1 MSFETEKIITL
12 LNKFMEEHGDEFQD
26 EEEAIAAFQLQYNQ
40 SLLMGDGFID
50 DSDEDLLWDL
60 LEEMHYARPGSP
72 KRKKIA
78 KQILEIEPDNIEAKQ
93 VLFSYLSRSEEL
105 YELEKLERE
114 EVKKLDPEEMGWE
127 YIENRPYFRLKADL
141 AGKYV
146 RNAFFTKA
154 EKQYKEL
161 LEMSPNDSL
170 GARYELMNVYAY
182 LEKYDEAKEFLDE
195 FEKEYRLDDLLL
207 IPMMLLSLKVGKD
220 EVAEAY
226 YRKLLK
232 ENSDITKFLRLLKK
246 EGAEGV
252 EMIADEPNDGYYR
265 PNSLESLVLCF
276 GRLAKT
282 IDLNY
287 FAEWLLVTKKILAQ
301 KK

>member
-12 LNKFMEEHGDEFQD
+12 LNKFLDEHGDEYQND
-26 EEEAIAAFQLQYNQ
+26 EEAIAAFQMQYNQ
-40 SLLMGDGFID
+40 SLLMGEDFID

-60 LEEMHYARPGSP
+60 LEEMYYARSGTP

-78 KQILEIEPDNIEAKQ
+78 KQILEVEPDNLEAQQ
-93 VLFSYLSRSEEL
+93 VLFSYLPRPEEL

-127 YIENRPYFRLKADL
+127 YIENRPYLRLKADL

-161 LEMSPNDSL
+161 LEMNPNDAL
-170 GARYELMNVYAY
+170 GARFELMNVYAH
-182 LEKYDEAKEFLDE
+182 LEKYDEAKAFLDE
-195 FEKEYRLDDLLL
+195 YEKEYRLNDLLL
-207 IPMMLLSLKVGKD
+207 VPMMLVALKVGEN
-220 EVAEAY
+220 EVAEDY

-232 ENSDITKFLRLLKK
+232 ENSDVTKFLRLLKK

-252 EMIADEPNDGYYR
+252 EMIADEPNDGYYS

-287 FAEWLLVTKKILAQ
+287 FAEWLIVTKKTLT
-301 KK
+301 KKK

>member
-12 LNKFMEEHGDEFQD
+12 LNKFLDEHGDEYQND
-26 EEEAIAAFQLQYNQ
+26 EEAIAAFQMQYNQ
-40 SLLMGDGFID
+40 SLLIGEDFID

-60 LEEMHYARPGSP
+60 LEEMHYARPGTP

-93 VLFSYLSRSEEL
+93 ALFSYLSRFEEL

-114 EVKKLDPEEMGWE
+114 EFKKLDPEEMGWE
-127 YIENRPYFRLKADL
+127 YIENRPYLRLKWWL

-161 LEMSPNDSL
+161 LEMNPNDSL
-170 GARYELMNVYAY
+170 GARYELMNVYAH
-182 LEKYDEAKEFLDE
+182 LEKYDEAKVFLDE
-195 FEKEYRLDDLLL
+195 YEKEYRLDDMLL
-207 IPMMLLSLKVGKD
+207 IPMMLLSLKVGKN
-220 EVAEAY
+220 EVAEDY

-232 ENSDITKFLRLLKK
+232 ENSDVTKFLRLLKK

-265 PNSLESLVLCF
+265 PNSLESLVLFF

-287 FAEWLLVTKKILAQ
+287 FAEWLIVTKKTLT
-301 KK
+301 KKK

>member
-12 LNKFMEEHGDEFQD
+12 LNKFLDEHGDEYQND
-26 EEEAIAAFQLQYNQ
+26 EEAIAAFQMQYNQ
-40 SLLMGDGFID
+40 SLLIGEDFID

-60 LEEMHYARPGSP
+60 LEEMHYARPGTP

-93 VLFSYLSRSEEL
+93 ALFSYLSRFEEL
-105 YELEKLERE
+105 YELEKLEKE
-114 EVKKLDPEEMGWE
+114 EFKKLDPEEMGWE
-127 YIENRPYFRLKADL
+127 YIENRPYLRLKWWL

-161 LEMSPNDSL
+161 LEMNPNDSL
-170 GARYELMNVYAY
+170 GARYELMNVYAH
-182 LEKYDEAKEFLDE
+182 LEKYDEAKAFLDE
-195 FEKEYRLDDLLL
+195 YEKEYRLDDMLL
-207 IPMMLLSLKVGKD
+207 IPMMLLSLKVGKN
-220 EVAEAY
+220 EVAEDY

-232 ENSDITKFLRLLKK
+232 ENSDVTKFLRLLKK

-252 EMIADEPNDGYYR
+252 EMIADDPNDGYYR

-287 FAEWLLVTKKILAQ
+287 FAEWLIVTKKILT
-301 KK
+301 KKK

>member
-12 LNKFMEEHGDEFQD
+12 LNKFLDEHGDEFQD
-26 EEEAIAAFQLQYNQ
+26 EEQAIAAFQMQYNQ
-40 SLLMGDGFID
+40 SLLMGEGFID

-60 LEEMHYARPGSP
+60 LEEMHYTRPGSP

-78 KQILEIEPDNIEAKQ
+78 KQILEIEPENLEAKQ
-93 VLFSYLSRSEEL
+93 VLFSYLPRPEEL

-127 YIENRPYFRLKADL
+127 YIENRPYLRLKADL

-161 LEMSPNDSL
+161 LEMNPNDSL
-170 GARYELMNVYAY
+170 GARFELMNVYAH
-182 LEKYDEAKEFLDE
+182 LEKYDKAKSFLDE
-195 FEKEYRLDDLLL
+195 HEKEYRLNDLLL
-207 IPMMLLSLKVGKD
+207 VPMMLVALKVGEN
-220 EVAEAY
+220 EVAEDY

-232 ENSDITKFLRLLKK
+232 ENSDVTKFLRLLKK

-287 FAEWLLVTKKILAQ
+287 FAEWLIVTKKTLM
-301 KK
+301 KKK

>member
-12 LNKFMEEHGDEFQD
+12 LNKFLDEHGDEYQND
-26 EEEAIAAFQLQYNQ
+26 EEAIAAFQMQYNQ
-40 SLLMGDGFID
+40 SLLIGEDFID

-60 LEEMHYARPGSP
+60 LEEMHYARPGTP

-93 VLFSYLSRSEEL
+93 ALFSYLSRFEEL

-114 EVKKLDPEEMGWE
+114 EFKKLDPEVMGWE

-141 AGKYV
+141 ADKYV

-161 LEMSPNDSL
+161 LEMNPNDSL
-170 GARYELMNVYAY
+170 GARYELMNVYAH
-182 LEKYDEAKEFLDE
+182 LEKYDEAKAFLDE
-195 FEKEYRLDDLLL
+195 YEKEYRLDDMLL
-207 IPMMLLSLKVGKD
+207 IPMMLLSLKVGKN
-220 EVAEAY
+220 EVAEDY

-232 ENSDITKFLRLLKK
+232 ENSDVTKFLRLLKK

-252 EMIADEPNDGYYR
+252 EMIADDPNDGYYR

-287 FAEWLLVTKKILAQ
+287 FAEWLIVTKKTLM
-301 KK
+301 KKK

>member
-12 LNKFMEEHGDEFQD
+12 LNKFMDEHGDEYQD

-60 LEEMHYARPGSP
+60 LEEMNYARPGSP

-127 YIENRPYFRLKADL
+127 YIENRPYLRLKADL

-161 LEMSPNDSL
+161 LEMNPNDSL
-170 GARYELMNVYAY
+170 GARYELMNVYAH
-182 LEKYDEAKEFLDE
+182 LEKYDEAKVFLDE
-195 FEKEYRLDDLLL
+195 YEKEYRLDDMLL
-207 IPMMLLSLKVGKD
+207 IPMMLLSLKVGKN
-220 EVAEAY
+220 EVAEDY

-232 ENSDITKFLRLLKK
+232 ENSDVTKFLRLLKK

-287 FAEWLLVTKKILAQ
+287 FAEWLIVTKKTLT
-301 KK
+301 KKK

>member
-127 YIENRPYFRLKADL
+127 YIENRPYLRLKADL

-161 LEMSPNDSL
+161 LEMNPNDSL
-170 GARYELMNVYAY
+170 GARFELMNVYAH
-182 LEKYDEAKEFLDE
+182 LEKYDEAKAFLDE
-195 FEKEYRLDDLLL
+195 YEKEYRLNDLLL
-207 IPMMLLSLKVGKD
+207 VSMILVALKVGEN
-220 EVAEAY
+220 EVAEDY

-232 ENSDITKFLRLLKK
+232 ENSDVTKFLRLLKK

-287 FAEWLLVTKKILAQ
+287 FAEWLIVTKKTLM

>member
-12 LNKFMEEHGDEFQD
+12 LNKFLDEHGDEYQND
-26 EEEAIAAFQLQYNQ
+26 EEAIAAFQMQYNQ
-40 SLLMGDGFID
+40 SLLIGEDFID

-60 LEEMHYARPGSP
+60 LEEMHYARPGTP

-93 VLFSYLSRSEEL
+93 ALFSYLSRFEEL

-114 EVKKLDPEEMGWE
+114 EFKKLDPEEMGWE
-127 YIENRPYFRLKADL
+127 YIENRPYLRLKWWL

-161 LEMSPNDSL
+161 LEMNPNDSL
-170 GARYELMNVYAY
+170 GARYELMNVYAH
-182 LEKYDEAKEFLDE
+182 LEKYDEAKVFLDE
-195 FEKEYRLDDLLL
+195 YEKEYRLDDMLL
-207 IPMMLLSLKVGKD
+207 IPMMLLSLKVGKN
-220 EVAEAY
+220 EVAEDY

-232 ENSDITKFLRLLKK
+232 ENSDVTKFLRLLKK

-287 FAEWLLVTKKILAQ
+287 FAEWLIVTKKTLT
-301 KK
+301 KKK

>member
-12 LNKFMEEHGDEFQD
+12 LNKFMDEHGDEYQD
-26 EEEAIAAFQLQYNQ
+26 EEEAIAAFQMQYNQ
-40 SLLMGDGFID
+40 SLLMGEDFID

-60 LEEMHYARPGSP
+60 LEELHYARPGSP

-78 KQILEIEPDNIEAKQ
+78 KQILEIEPDNLEAKQ
-93 VLFSYLSRSEEL
+93 TLFSYLPRPEEL

-127 YIENRPYFRLKADL
+127 YIENRPYLRLKADL

-161 LEMSPNDSL
+161 LEMNPNDSL
-170 GARYELMNVYAY
+170 GARFELMNVYAH
-182 LEKYDEAKEFLDE
+182 LEKYDEAKAFLDE
-195 FEKEYRLDDLLL
+195 YEKEYRLDDMLL
-207 IPMMLLSLKVGKD
+207 IPMILLALKVGEN
-220 EVAEAY
+220 EVAEDY

-232 ENSDITKFLRLLKK
+232 ENSDVTKFLRLLKK

-287 FAEWLLVTKKILAQ
+287 FAEWLIVTKKTLT
-301 KK
+301 KKK

>member
-40 SLLMGDGFID
+40 SLLIGDGFID

-265 PNSLESLVLCF
+265 PNSIESLLLCF

>member
-12 LNKFMEEHGDEFQD
+12 LNKFLDEHGDEFQD
-26 EEEAIAAFQLQYNQ
+26 EEQAIAAFQLQYN
-40 SLLMGDGFID
+40 LNIVMDGEFID

-60 LEEMHYARPGSP
+60 LEEMHYARSGSP

-78 KQILEIEPDNIEAKQ
+78 KQILEIEPENLEAKQ
-93 VLFSYLSRSEEL
+93 ALFSYLPRLEEL

-127 YIENRPYFRLKADL
+127 YIENRPYLRLKADL
-141 AGKYV
+141 VGKYV

-161 LEMSPNDSL
+161 LEMNPNDSL
-170 GARYELMNVYAY
+170 GARFELMNVYAH
-182 LEKYDEAKEFLDE
+182 LEKYDEAKAFLDE
-195 FEKEYRLDDLLL
+195 YEKEYRLNDLLL
-207 IPMMLLSLKVGKD
+207 VPMILVALKVGEN
-220 EVAEAY
+220 EVAEDY

-232 ENSDITKFLRLLKK
+232 ENSDVTKFLRLLKK

-282 IDLNY
+282 IDLND
-287 FAEWLLVTKKILAQ
+287 FAEWLIVTKKTLT
-301 KK
+301 KKK

>member
-1 MSFETEKIITL
+1 M
-12 LNKFMEEHGDEFQD
+12 
-26 EEEAIAAFQLQYNQ
+26 
-40 SLLMGDGFID
+40 DGEFID
-50 DSDEDLLWDL
+50 DTDEGLLWDL
-60 LEEMHYARPGSP
+60 LEELHYARPGSP

-93 VLFSYLSRSEEL
+93 ALFSYLSRFEEL

-114 EVKKLDPEEMGWE
+114 EFKKLDPEEMGWE
-127 YIENRPYFRLKADL
+127 YIENRPYLRLKADL

-161 LEMSPNDSL
+161 LEMNPNDSL
-170 GARYELMNVYAY
+170 GVRFELMNVYAH
-182 LEKYDEAKEFLDE
+182 LEKYDEAKAFLDE
-195 FEKEYRLDDLLL
+195 YEKEYRLDDMLL
-207 IPMMLLSLKVGKD
+207 IPMMLLALKVGKN
-220 EVAEAY
+220 EVAEDY

-232 ENSDITKFLRLLKK
+232 ENSDLTKFLRLLKK

-287 FAEWLLVTKKILAQ
+287 FVEWLIVTKKTLT
-301 KK
+301 KKK

>member
-252 EMIADEPNDGYYR
+252 EMIADEPNDGYYS

>member
-12 LNKFMEEHGDEFQD
+12 LNKFLDEHGDEYQND
-26 EEEAIAAFQLQYNQ
+26 EEAIAAFQMQYNQ
-40 SLLMGDGFID
+40 SLLIGEDFID

-60 LEEMHYARPGSP
+60 LEEMHYARPGTP

-93 VLFSYLSRSEEL
+93 VLFSYLSRFEEL

-114 EVKKLDPEEMGWE
+114 EFKKLDPEEMGWE
-127 YIENRPYFRLKADL
+127 YIENRPYLRLKWWL

-161 LEMSPNDSL
+161 LEMNPNDSL
-170 GARYELMNVYAY
+170 GARYELMNVYAH
-182 LEKYDEAKEFLDE
+182 LEKYDEAKAFLDE
-195 FEKEYRLDDLLL
+195 YEKEYRLDDMLL
-207 IPMMLLSLKVGKD
+207 IPMMLLSLKVGKN
-220 EVAEAY
+220 EVAEDY

-232 ENSDITKFLRLLKK
+232 ENSDVTKFLRLLKK

-252 EMIADEPNDGYYR
+252 EMIADDPNDGYYR

-287 FAEWLLVTKKILAQ
+287 FAEWLIVTKKTLM
-301 KK
+301 KKK

>member
-12 LNKFMEEHGDEFQD
+12 LNKFLDEHGDEYQND
-26 EEEAIAAFQLQYNQ
+26 EEAIAAFQMQYNQ
-40 SLLMGDGFID
+40 SLLIGEDFID

-60 LEEMHYARPGSP
+60 LEEMHYARPGTP

-93 VLFSYLSRSEEL
+93 VLFSYLSRFEEL

-114 EVKKLDPEEMGWE
+114 EFKKLDPEEMGWE
-127 YIENRPYFRLKADL
+127 YIENRPYLRLKWWL

-161 LEMSPNDSL
+161 LEMNPNDSL
-170 GARYELMNVYAY
+170 GARYELMNVYAH
-182 LEKYDEAKEFLDE
+182 LEKYDEAKVFLDE
-195 FEKEYRLDDLLL
+195 YEKEYRLDDMLL
-207 IPMMLLSLKVGKD
+207 IPMMLLSLKVGKN
-220 EVAEAY
+220 EVAEDY

-232 ENSDITKFLRLLKK
+232 ENSDVTKFLRLLKK

-287 FAEWLLVTKKILAQ
+287 FAEWLLVTKKTLT
-301 KK
+301 KKK

>member
-12 LNKFMEEHGDEFQD
+12 LNKFLDEHGDEYQND
-26 EEEAIAAFQLQYNQ
+26 EEAIAAFQMQYNQ
-40 SLLMGDGFID
+40 SLLIGEDFID

-60 LEEMHYARPGSP
+60 LEEMHYARPGTP

-93 VLFSYLSRSEEL
+93 ALFSYLSRFEEL

-114 EVKKLDPEEMGWE
+114 EFKKLDPEEMGWE
-127 YIENRPYFRLKADL
+127 YIENRPYLRLKWWL

-161 LEMSPNDSL
+161 LEMNPNDSL
-170 GARYELMNVYAY
+170 GARYELMNVYAH
-182 LEKYDEAKEFLDE
+182 LEKYDEAKVFLDE
-195 FEKEYRLDDLLL
+195 YEKEYRLDDMLL
-207 IPMMLLSLKVGKD
+207 IPMMLLALKVGEN
-220 EVAEAY
+220 EVAEDY

-232 ENSDITKFLRLLKK
+232 ENADVTKFLRLLKK

-287 FAEWLLVTKKILAQ
+287 FAEWLIVTKKTLT
-301 KK
+301 KKK

>member
-12 LNKFMEEHGDEFQD
+12 LNKFMDEHGDEYQD
-26 EEEAIAAFQLQYNQ
+26 EEEAIAAFQMQYNQ
-40 SLLMGDGFID
+40 SLLMGEDFID

-60 LEEMHYARPGSP
+60 LEEMHYARPGTP

-78 KQILEIEPDNIEAKQ
+78 KQILEIEPDNLEAKQ
-93 VLFSYLSRSEEL
+93 TLFSYLPRPEEL

-127 YIENRPYFRLKADL
+127 YIENRPYLRLKADL

-161 LEMSPNDSL
+161 LEMNPNDSL
-170 GARYELMNVYAY
+170 GARFELMNVYAH
-182 LEKYDEAKEFLDE
+182 LEKYVDAKAFLDE
-195 FEKEYRLDDLLL
+195 YEKEYRLNDLLL
-207 IPMMLLSLKVGKD
+207 VPMMLVALKVGED
-220 EVAEAY
+220 EVAEDY

-232 ENSDITKFLRLLKK
+232 ENSDVTKFLRLLKK

-287 FAEWLLVTKKILAQ
+287 FAEWLLVTKKTLT
-301 KK
+301 KKK

>member
-12 LNKFMEEHGDEFQD
+12 LNKFLDEHGDEYQND
-26 EEEAIAAFQLQYNQ
+26 EEAIAAFQMQYNQ
-40 SLLMGDGFID
+40 SLLIGEDFID

-60 LEEMHYARPGSP
+60 LEEMHYARPGTP

-93 VLFSYLSRSEEL
+93 ALFSYLSRFEEL

-114 EVKKLDPEEMGWE
+114 EFKKLDPEEMGWE
-127 YIENRPYFRLKADL
+127 YIENRPYLRLKWWL

-161 LEMSPNDSL
+161 LEMNPNDSL
-170 GARYELMNVYAY
+170 GARYELMNVYAH
-182 LEKYDEAKEFLDE
+182 LEKYDEAKVFLDE
-195 FEKEYRLDDLLL
+195 YEKEYRLDDMLL
-207 IPMMLLSLKVGKD
+207 IPMMLLALKVGKN
-220 EVAEAY
+220 EVAENY

-232 ENSDITKFLRLLKK
+232 ENSDVTKFLRLLKK

-287 FAEWLLVTKKILAQ
+287 FAEWLIVTKKTLT
-301 KK
+301 KKK

>member
-1 MSFETEKIITL
+1 MD
-12 LNKFMEEHGDEFQD
+12 EHGDEYQND
-26 EEEAIAAFQLQYNQ
+26 EEAIAAFQMQYNQ
-40 SLLMGDGFID
+40 SLLMGEDFID
-50 DSDEDLLWDL
+50 DSDENLLWDL
-60 LEEMHYARPGSP
+60 LEEMHYVRPGTL

-78 KQILEIEPDNIEAKQ
+78 KQILEIEPDNFEAKQ
-93 VLFSYLSRSEEL
+93 ALFSYLPRPEEL

-114 EVKKLDPEEMGWE
+114 ELKKLDPEEMESE
-127 YIENRPYFRLKADL
+127 YIGNHSYLRLKADL

-161 LEMSPNDSL
+161 LEMNPNDSL
-170 GARYELMNVYAY
+170 GARFELMNVYAH
-182 LEKYDEAKEFLDE
+182 LEKYDEAKAFLDE
-195 FEKEYRLDDLLL
+195 HEKEYRLNDLLL
-207 IPMMLLSLKVGKD
+207 VPMMLVALKVGEN
-220 EVAEAY
+220 EVAEDY

-232 ENSDITKFLRLLKK
+232 ENSDVTKFLRLLKK

-252 EMIADEPNDGYYR
+252 EMIADEPNDGYYS

-287 FAEWLLVTKKILAQ
+287 FAEWLLVTKKTLT
-301 KK
+301 KKK

>member
-1 MSFETEKIITL
+1 MV
-12 LNKFMEEHGDEFQD
+12 M
-26 EEEAIAAFQLQYNQ
+26 
-40 SLLMGDGFID
+40 DGEFID
-50 DSDEDLLWDL
+50 DTDEDLLWDL
-60 LEEMHYARPGSP
+60 LEKMHYARPGSP

-93 VLFSYLSRSEEL
+93 ALFSYLPRPEEL

-114 EVKKLDPEEMGWE
+114 EFKKLDPEEMGWE
-127 YIENRPYFRLKADL
+127 YIENRPYLRLKADL
-141 AGKYV
+141 AGEYV

-161 LEMSPNDSL
+161 LEMNPNDAL
-170 GARYELMNVYAY
+170 GARYELMRVYAH
-182 LEKYDEAKEFLDE
+182 LEKYDEAKAFLDE
-195 FEKEYRLDDLLL
+195 HEKEYRLDDMLL
-207 IPMMLLSLKVGKD
+207 IPMMLLSLKVGKN
-220 EVAEAY
+220 EVAEDY

-232 ENSDITKFLRLLKK
+232 ENSDVTKFLRLLKK

-252 EMIADEPNDGYYR
+252 EMIADESNDGYYS
-265 PNSLESLVLCF
+265 PNSIESLVLCF

-287 FAEWLLVTKKILAQ
+287 FAEWLIVTKKTLT
-301 KK
+301 KKK

>member
-12 LNKFMEEHGDEFQD
+12 LNKFLDEYGDEYQND
-26 EEEAIAAFQLQYNQ
+26 EEAIAAFQMQYNQ
-40 SLLMGDGFID
+40 SLLIGEDVID

-60 LEEMHYARPGSP
+60 LEEMHYARPGTP

-78 KQILEIEPDNIEAKQ
+78 KQILEMEPDNIEAKQ
-93 VLFSYLSRSEEL
+93 ALFSYLSRFEEL

-114 EVKKLDPEEMGWE
+114 EFKKLDPEEMGWE
-127 YIENRPYFRLKADL
+127 YIENRPYLRLKADL
-141 AGKYV
+141 ADKYI

-161 LEMSPNDSL
+161 LEMNPNDAL
-170 GARYELMNVYAY
+170 GARFELMNVYAH
-182 LEKYDEAKEFLDE
+182 LEKYDEAKAFLDE
-195 FEKEYRLDDLLL
+195 YEKEYRLDDMLL
-207 IPMMLLSLKVGKD
+207 IPMMLLALKVGEN
-220 EVAEAY
+220 EVAEDY

-232 ENSDITKFLRLLKK
+232 ENADVTKFLRLLKK

-287 FAEWLLVTKKILAQ
+287 FAEWLLVTKKTLT
-301 KK
+301 KKK

>member
-12 LNKFMEEHGDEFQD
+12 LNKFLEEHGDEYQND
-26 EEEAIAAFQLQYNQ
+26 EEAIAAFQMQYNQ
-40 SLLMGDGFID
+40 SLLMGEDFID

-60 LEEMHYARPGSP
+60 LEEMHYARPGTP

-93 VLFSYLSRSEEL
+93 ALFSYLSRFEEL

-114 EVKKLDPEEMGWE
+114 EFKKLDPEEMGWE
-127 YIENRPYFRLKADL
+127 YIENRPYLRLKWWL

-161 LEMSPNDSL
+161 LEMNPNDSL
-170 GARYELMNVYAY
+170 GARYELMNVYVH
-182 LEKYDEAKEFLDE
+182 LEKYDEAKVFLDE
-195 FEKEYRLDDLLL
+195 YEKEYRLDDMLL
-207 IPMMLLSLKVGKD
+207 IPMMLLSLKVGKN
-220 EVAEAY
+220 EVAEDY

-232 ENSDITKFLRLLKK
+232 ENSDVTKFLRLLKK

-287 FAEWLLVTKKILAQ
+287 FAEWLLVTKKTLT
-301 KK
+301 KKK

>member
-12 LNKFMEEHGDEFQD
+12 LNKFLDEHGDEYQND
-26 EEEAIAAFQLQYNQ
+26 EEAIAAFQMQYNQ
-40 SLLMGDGFID
+40 SLLIGEDFID

-60 LEEMHYARPGSP
+60 LEEMHYARPGTP

-93 VLFSYLSRSEEL
+93 ALFSYLSRFEEL

-114 EVKKLDPEEMGWE
+114 EFKKLDPEEMGWE
-127 YIENRPYFRLKADL
+127 YIENRPYLRLKWWL

-161 LEMSPNDSL
+161 LEMNPNDSL
-170 GARYELMNVYAY
+170 GARYELMNVYAH
-182 LEKYDEAKEFLDE
+182 LEKYDEAKVFLDE
-195 FEKEYRLDDLLL
+195 YEKEYRLDDMLL
-207 IPMMLLSLKVGKD
+207 IPMMLLALKVGKN
-220 EVAEAY
+220 EVAENY

-232 ENSDITKFLRLLKK
+232 ENSDVTQFLRLLKK

-252 EMIADEPNDGYYR
+252 EMIADEPNDGYYS

-287 FAEWLLVTKKILAQ
+287 FAEWLLVTKKTLT
-301 KK
+301 KKK

>member
-12 LNKFMEEHGDEFQD
+12 LNKFLDEHGDEYQND
-26 EEEAIAAFQLQYNQ
+26 EEAIAAFQMQYNQ
-40 SLLMGDGFID
+40 SLLIGEDFID

-60 LEEMHYARPGSP
+60 LEEMHYARPGTP

-93 VLFSYLSRSEEL
+93 ALFSYLSRFEEL

-114 EVKKLDPEEMGWE
+114 EFKKLDPEEMGWE
-127 YIENRPYFRLKADL
+127 YIENRPYLRLKWWL

-161 LEMSPNDSL
+161 LEMNPNDSL
-170 GARYELMNVYAY
+170 GARYELMNVYAH
-182 LEKYDEAKEFLDE
+182 LEKYDEAKVFLDE
-195 FEKEYRLDDLLL
+195 YEKEYRLDDMLL
-207 IPMMLLSLKVGKD
+207 IPMMLLSLKVGKN
-220 EVAEAY
+220 EVAEDY

-232 ENSDITKFLRLLKK
+232 ENSDVTKFLRLLKK

-287 FAEWLLVTKKILAQ
+287 FAEWLLVTKKTLT
-301 KK
+301 KKK

>member
-12 LNKFMEEHGDEFQD
+12 LNKFLDEHGDEYQND
-26 EEEAIAAFQLQYNQ
+26 EEAIAAFQMQYNQ
-40 SLLMGDGFID
+40 SLLMGEGFID
-50 DSDEDLLWDL
+50 DSDENLLWDL
-60 LEEMHYARPGSP
+60 LEEMHYARPGTP

-78 KQILEIEPDNIEAKQ
+78 KQILEIEPDNIEAQ
-93 VLFSYLSRSEEL
+93 QALFSYLSRFEEL
-105 YELEKLERE
+105 HELEKLERE
-114 EVKKLDPEEMGWE
+114 EIKKLNPEEMDWG
-127 YIENRPYFRLKADL
+127 YIENRPYLRLKADL

-161 LEMSPNDSL
+161 LEMNPNDAL
-170 GARYELMNVYAY
+170 GARFELMNVYAH
-182 LEKYDEAKEFLDE
+182 LEKYDEAKAFLDKY
-195 FEKEYRLDDLLL
+195 EKEYRLNDLLL
-207 IPMMLLSLKVGKD
+207 VPMMLVALKVGEN
-220 EVAEAY
+220 EVAEDY

-232 ENSDITKFLRLLKK
+232 ENSDVTKFLRLLKK

-252 EMIADEPNDGYYR
+252 EMIADEPNDGYYS

-287 FAEWLLVTKKILAQ
+287 FAEWLIVRKKTLTKK
-301 KK
+301 K

>member
-12 LNKFMEEHGDEFQD
+12 LNKFLDEHGDEYQND
-26 EEEAIAAFQLQYNQ
+26 EEAIAAFQMQYNQ
-40 SLLMGDGFID
+40 SLLIGEDFID

-60 LEEMHYARPGSP
+60 LEEMHYARPGTP

-93 VLFSYLSRSEEL
+93 ALFSYLSRFEEL

-114 EVKKLDPEEMGWE
+114 EFKKLDPEEMGWE
-127 YIENRPYFRLKADL
+127 YIENRPYLRLKWWL

-161 LEMSPNDSL
+161 LEMNPNDSL
-170 GARYELMNVYAY
+170 GARYELMNVYVH
-182 LEKYDEAKEFLDE
+182 LEKYDEAKVFLDE
-195 FEKEYRLDDLLL
+195 YEKEYRLDDMLL
-207 IPMMLLSLKVGKD
+207 IPMMLLSLKVGKN
-220 EVAEAY
+220 EVAEDY

-232 ENSDITKFLRLLKK
+232 ENSDVTKFLRLLKK

-287 FAEWLLVTKKILAQ
+287 FAEWLLVTKKTLT
-301 KK
+301 KKK

>member
-12 LNKFMEEHGDEFQD
+12 LNKFLDEHGDEFQD
-26 EEEAIAAFQLQYNQ
+26 EEQAIAAFQLQYN
-40 SLLMGDGFID
+40 LNMLMDGEFID

-78 KQILEIEPDNIEAKQ
+78 KQILEIDPDNLEAKQ
-93 VLFSYLSRSEEL
+93 VLLSYLPRLEEL

-114 EVKKLDPEEMGWE
+114 EVKKLDSEEMGWE
-127 YIENRPYFRLKADL
+127 YIENRPYLRLKADL

-161 LEMSPNDSL
+161 LEMNPNDSL
-170 GARYELMNVYAY
+170 GARFELMNVYAH
-182 LEKYDEAKEFLDE
+182 LEKYDEAKAFLDE
-195 FEKEYRLDDLLL
+195 YEKEYRLNDLLL
-207 IPMMLLSLKVGKD
+207 VPMMLLALKVGEN
-220 EVAEAY
+220 EVAEDY

-232 ENSDITKFLRLLKK
+232 ENSDVTKFLRLLKK

-287 FAEWLLVTKKILAQ
+287 FAEWLIVTKKTLT
-301 KK
+301 KKK

>member
-127 YIENRPYFRLKADL
+127 YIENRPYLRLKADL

-161 LEMSPNDSL
+161 LEMNPNDSL
-170 GARYELMNVYAY
+170 GARFELMNVYAH
-182 LEKYDEAKEFLDE
+182 LEKYDEAKAFLDE
-195 FEKEYRLDDLLL
+195 YENEYRLNDLLL
-207 IPMMLLSLKVGKD
+207 VPMILVALKVGEN
-220 EVAEAY
+220 EVAEDY

-232 ENSDITKFLRLLKK
+232 ENSDVTKFLRLLKK

>member
-127 YIENRPYFRLKADL
+127 YIENRPYLRLKADL

-161 LEMSPNDSL
+161 LEMNPNDSL

-182 LEKYDEAKEFLDE
+182 LEKYGEAKAFLDE

-265 PNSLESLVLCF
+265 PNSIESLLLCF

>member
-12 LNKFMEEHGDEFQD
+12 LNKFLDEHGDEYQND
-26 EEEAIAAFQLQYNQ
+26 EEAIAAFQMQYNQ
-40 SLLMGDGFID
+40 SLLIGEDFID

-60 LEEMHYARPGSP
+60 LEEMHYARPGTP

-93 VLFSYLSRSEEL
+93 ALFSYLSRFEEL

-114 EVKKLDPEEMGWE
+114 EFKKLDPEEMGWE
-127 YIENRPYFRLKADL
+127 YIENRPYLRLKWWL

-161 LEMSPNDSL
+161 LEMNPNDSL
-170 GARYELMNVYAY
+170 GARYELMNVYAH
-182 LEKYDEAKEFLDE
+182 LEKYDEAKVFLDE
-195 FEKEYRLDDLLL
+195 YEKEYRLDDMLL
-207 IPMMLLSLKVGKD
+207 IPMMLLSLKVGKN
-220 EVAEAY
+220 EVAEDY

-232 ENSDITKFLRLLKK
+232 ENSDVTKFLRLLKK

-252 EMIADEPNDGYYR
+252 EMIADDPNDGYYR

-287 FAEWLLVTKKILAQ
+287 FAEWLIVTKKTLT
-301 KK
+301 KKK

>member
-12 LNKFMEEHGDEFQD
+12 LNKFLDEHGDEYQND
-26 EEEAIAAFQLQYNQ
+26 EEAIAAFQMQYNQ
-40 SLLMGDGFID
+40 SLLIGEDFID

-60 LEEMHYARPGSP
+60 LEEMHYARPGTP

-93 VLFSYLSRSEEL
+93 VLFSYLSRFEEL

-114 EVKKLDPEEMGWE
+114 EFKKLDPEEMGWE
-127 YIENRPYFRLKADL
+127 YIENRPYLRLKWWL

-161 LEMSPNDSL
+161 LEMNPNDSL
-170 GARYELMNVYAY
+170 GARYELMNVYAH
-182 LEKYDEAKEFLDE
+182 LEKYDEAKVFLDE
-195 FEKEYRLDDLLL
+195 YEKEYRLDDMLL
-207 IPMMLLSLKVGKD
+207 IPMMLLSLKVGKN
-220 EVAEAY
+220 ELAEDY

-232 ENSDITKFLRLLKK
+232 ENSDVTKFLRLLKK

-252 EMIADEPNDGYYR
+252 EMIADDPNDGYYR

-287 FAEWLLVTKKILAQ
+287 FAEWLLVTKKTLT
-301 KK
+301 KKK

>member
-12 LNKFMEEHGDEFQD
+12 LNKFLDEHGDEYQND
-26 EEEAIAAFQLQYNQ
+26 EEAIAAFQMQYNQ
-40 SLLMGDGFID
+40 SLLIGEDFID

-60 LEEMHYARPGSP
+60 LEEMHYARPGTP

-93 VLFSYLSRSEEL
+93 ALFSYLSRFEEL

-114 EVKKLDPEEMGWE
+114 EFKKLDPEEMGWE
-127 YIENRPYFRLKADL
+127 YIENRPYLRLKWWL

-161 LEMSPNDSL
+161 LEMNPNDSL
-170 GARYELMNVYAY
+170 GARYELMNVYAH
-182 LEKYDEAKEFLDE
+182 LEKYDEAKAFLDE
-195 FEKEYRLDDLLL
+195 YEKEYRLDDMLL
-207 IPMMLLSLKVGKD
+207 IPMMLLALKVGKN
-220 EVAEAY
+220 EVAENY

-232 ENSDITKFLRLLKK
+232 ENSDVTKFLRLLKK

-287 FAEWLLVTKKILAQ
+287 FAEWLIVTKKTLT
-301 KK
+301 KKK

>member
-12 LNKFMEEHGDEFQD
+12 LNKFLDEHGDEYQND
-26 EEEAIAAFQLQYNQ
+26 EEAIAAFQMQYNQ
-40 SLLMGDGFID
+40 SLLIGEDFID

-60 LEEMHYARPGSP
+60 LEELHYARPGSP

-93 VLFSYLSRSEEL
+93 ALFSYLSRFEEL

-114 EVKKLDPEEMGWE
+114 EFKKLDPEEMGWE
-127 YIENRPYFRLKADL
+127 YIENRPYLRLKWWL

-161 LEMSPNDSL
+161 LEMNPNDSL
-170 GARYELMNVYAY
+170 GARYELMNVYAH
-182 LEKYDEAKEFLDE
+182 LEKYDEAKAFLDE
-195 FEKEYRLDDLLL
+195 YEKEYRLDDMLL
-207 IPMMLLSLKVGKD
+207 IPMMLLALKVGKN
-220 EVAEAY
+220 EVAENY

-232 ENSDITKFLRLLKK
+232 ENSDVTQFLRLLKK

-252 EMIADEPNDGYYR
+252 EMIADEPNDGYYS

-276 GRLAKT
+276 GRLANT

-287 FAEWLLVTKKILAQ
+287 FAEWLIVTKKTLT
-301 KK
+301 KKK

>member
-12 LNKFMEEHGDEFQD
+12 LNKFLDEHGDEYQND
-26 EEEAIAAFQLQYNQ
+26 EEAIAAFQMQYNQ
-40 SLLMGDGFID
+40 SLLIGEDFID

-60 LEEMHYARPGSP
+60 LEEMHYARPGTP

-93 VLFSYLSRSEEL
+93 ALFSYLSRFEEL

-114 EVKKLDPEEMGWE
+114 EFKKLDPEVMGWE
-127 YIENRPYFRLKADL
+127 YIENRPYLRLKADL

-161 LEMSPNDSL
+161 LEMNPNDSL
-170 GARYELMNVYAY
+170 GARYELMNVYAH
-182 LEKYDEAKEFLDE
+182 LEKYDEAKVFLDE
-195 FEKEYRLDDLLL
+195 YEKEYRLDDMLL
-207 IPMMLLSLKVGKD
+207 IPMMLLSLKVGKN
-220 EVAEAY
+220 EVAEDY

-232 ENSDITKFLRLLKK
+232 ENSDVTKFLRLLKK

-252 EMIADEPNDGYYR
+252 EMIADDPNDGYYR

-287 FAEWLLVTKKILAQ
+287 FAEWLIVTKKTLT
-301 KK
+301 KKK